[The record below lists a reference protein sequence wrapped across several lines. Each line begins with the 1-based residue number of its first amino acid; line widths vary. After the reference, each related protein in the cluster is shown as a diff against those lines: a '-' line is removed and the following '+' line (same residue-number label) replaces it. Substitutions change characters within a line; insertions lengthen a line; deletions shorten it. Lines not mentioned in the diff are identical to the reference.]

1 MGAQAV
7 RDESPLPLGGRGEIL
22 RAATSLLPLLRAAG
36 PAGVA
41 SLWHADDLA
50 HTAATAECTASGFAG
65 LDAQL
70 PGGGWPQG
78 QLIELLHDDP
88 GIGELSLLAPALAAQ
103 AQAGRACVWV
113 LPCERGPGADALHSR
128 ALPYPPALIEA
139 GMDPAGSIF
148 VRPAA
153 AREAWWAIEQSLRA
167 AHLGALVG
175 WLPTFSAG
183 PDFRALRRLHLLAQR
198 HRALL
203 FVIRPSRCADTASPA
218 ALRLRLAG
226 DGDHLAVTLLKRRG
240 RPLIEPVVLQVQ
252 PARWNRGTAA
262 ACAAGPQQP
271 AHAAPLHAALDGP
284 LRTIMAWA
292 QGAGAVRRRPG
303 PAPVLATAPIGPD
316 LAGGWLACGR

>member
-1 MGAQAV
+1 M
-7 RDESPLPLGGRGEIL
+7 RGKDARTDARTDPL
-22 RAATSLLPLLRAAG
+22 RAATSLIPLLRAAG

-41 SLWHADDLA
+41 DLWHADDLA
-50 HTAATAECTASGFAG
+50 HTAATAECTASGFAS

-113 LPCERGPGADALHSR
+113 LPSERGPGADGLHHQ

-139 GMDPAGSIF
+139 GMDPSGSIF

-203 FVIRPSRCADTASPA
+203 FVMRPSRCADTASPA
-218 ALRLRLAG
+218 VLRLRLAC
-226 DGDHLAVTLLKRRG
+226 DGDHLTVTLLKRRG

-252 PARWNRGTAA
+252 PARWNRGTTAA
-262 ACAAGPQQP
+262 RAAGPLQP
-271 AHAAPLHAALDGP
+271 ARAVPLHAAPEGP

-292 QGAGAVRRRPG
+292 QGAERRRPD
-303 PAPVLATAPIGPD
+303 PAAVLAAASIGPD